1 MTGDIDVQIL
11 YDDGKPVF
19 AVLPWEDYRRLMR
32 RADMRPTVPHEVV
45 EAVTIEGVPAIKA
58 WREYRQM
65 TQAEVA
71 ERAGITR
78 PALAQHETGENSM
91 RQSTLEKLAQAL
103 GVVPEQLTFDDDD

>member
-1 MTGDIDVQIL
+1 MTEPIDVQIINEN
-11 YDDGKPVF
+11 GKPKF

-45 EAVTIEGVPAIKA
+45 EAVTIEGAPAIRA
-58 WREYRQM
+58 WREFKQM

-71 ERAGITR
+71 ERAGISQ
-78 PALAQHETGENSM
+78 PSLAQHETGENTM
-91 RQSTLEKLAQAL
+91 RRATLEKLAQAL